1 MNKNEMDKI
10 FEEIDA
16 RIDSHR
22 EEIHARGAARQAE
35 IQANFEK
42 DCADIDA
49 NFAKYR
55 KRDRIMNILTAT
67 CLVALGLMLLGSVLQ
82 GQTLESKN
90 DACIEAGGVFV
101 KVYGGFKCYS
111 TDFRQ
116 ELSIK

>member
-16 RIDSHR
+16 RR
-22 EEIHARGAARQAE
+22 AARQAE
-35 IQANFEK
+35 IAK
-42 DCADIDA
+42 DCAEFEA

-82 GQTLESKN
+82 GQTLDSKN

-101 KVYGGFKCYS
+101 RVYGGFKCYS

-116 ELSIK
+116 ELSIQ